1 MSKAQYI
8 TAMTLSILLMLG
20 AVVLALSSLDTLRK
34 ADEKGNVV
42 VRGRGGKAELPAHF
56 AVFFPPTVLFL
67 IGLGIAYMT
76 YRFYH
81 DE

>member
-67 IGLGIAYMT
+67 IGLGFAYMS

>member
-1 MSKAQYI
+1 VSKAQYI

-34 ADEKGNVV
+34 ADEKGNVMV
-42 VRGRGGKAELPAHF
+42 RRRGREVELPAHF
-56 AVFFPPTVLFL
+56 VVFFPPTVLFL

>member
-8 TAMTLSILLMLG
+8 TAMTLSVLLMLVAIG
-20 AVVLALSSLDTLRK
+20 VAIGSLDTLSK
-34 ADEKGNVV
+34 ADEKGNVMV
-42 VRGRGGKAELPAHF
+42 RRRGREVELPAHF
-56 AVFFPPTVLFL
+56 VVFFPPTVLFL
-67 IGLGIAYMT
+67 IGLGFAYMS

>member
-1 MSKAQYI
+1 VSKAQYI
-8 TAMTLSILLMLG
+8 TAMTLSVLLMLG
-20 AVVLALSSLDTLRK
+20 AVVLALSSLDTLSE

-42 VRGRGGKAELPAHF
+42 VHGKVGKAELPAHF

-67 IGLGIAYMT
+67 IGLGFAYMS

>member
-8 TAMTLSILLMLG
+8 TAMTLSVLLMLVAIGG
-20 AVVLALSSLDTLRK
+20 AIGSLGTLSK

-42 VRGRGGKAELPAHF
+42 VHRRGGKAEYPAHF
-56 AVFFPPTVLFL
+56 VAFFGPTVLFL
-67 IGLGIAYMT
+67 IGLGFAYMS